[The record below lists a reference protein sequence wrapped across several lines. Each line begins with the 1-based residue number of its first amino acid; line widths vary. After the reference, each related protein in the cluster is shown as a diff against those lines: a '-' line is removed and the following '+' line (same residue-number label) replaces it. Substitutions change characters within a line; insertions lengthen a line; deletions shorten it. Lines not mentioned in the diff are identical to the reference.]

1 MADEK
6 CPYINRKHFDDY
18 FCNKVR
24 HNVPYNIYIRYC
36 TEFSYDE
43 CPNYKACFVAT
54 TVCNEL
60 GIQDTKTTLDTL
72 YCLRHEVME
81 ADTKYQETL
90 KTYDVVGPAIIREMA
105 KPYMISS
112 GNEQLDTRPQ
122 IFRNLYNM
130 CMVPVSEKLKQ
141 NNIGGAI
148 ELYKETMNLLVQG
161 YGITDQ
167 YVQSNDEEQ
176 RGQGQLLLLK

>member
-6 CPYINRKHFDDY
+6 CPYIYRKYFDDY

-24 HNVPYNIYIRYC
+24 HAIPYAIYIRYC
-36 TEFSYDE
+36 TEYSYDE

-60 GIQDTKTTLDTL
+60 GMQDAETTLDIL
-72 YCLRHEVME
+72 HCLRHEIME
-81 ADTKYQETL
+81 GNTKYQEAL
-90 KTYDVVGPAIIREMA
+90 KTYDVVGPAIISEMA

-112 GNEQLDTRPQ
+112 GDEQVDTRPQ
-122 IFRNLYNM
+122 IIKNLYNM
-130 CMVPVSEKLKQ
+130 CMVPVSELVKQ
-141 NNIGGAI
+141 NRIEEAV
-148 ELYKETMNLLVQG
+148 ELYKDTMNLLVQG

-167 YVQSNDEEQ
+167 YVVSNNEEQ
-176 RGQGQLLLLK
+176 RGKGQLLVIK